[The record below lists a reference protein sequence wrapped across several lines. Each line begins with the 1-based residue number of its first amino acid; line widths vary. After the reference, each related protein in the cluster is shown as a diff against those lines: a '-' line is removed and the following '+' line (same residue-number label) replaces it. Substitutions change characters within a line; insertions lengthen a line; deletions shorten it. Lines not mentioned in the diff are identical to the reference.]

1 VESQTSNRAILVYRG
16 HIHDHFAPA
25 LVLGWILTLALFSV
39 EHETRWGKMVL
50 PVWAGWRRLANKIL
64 ERIR

>member
-1 VESQTSNRAILVYRG
+1 MAPQTSNRDTLVYRG
-16 HIHDHFAPA
+16 HIPDHFAPA
-25 LVLGWILTLALFSV
+25 LVLGWILTLALFGV

-50 PVWAGWRRLANKIL
+50 PSWGGWCWLANKIL

>member
-1 VESQTSNRAILVYRG
+1 MAPQISNRDVLLYRG
-16 HIHDHFAPA
+16 NLSDYFAPA

-39 EHETRWGKMVL
+39 EHETRWGKMAL
-50 PVWAGWRRLANKIL
+50 PDWGGWRRLANKIL